1 MGAVAPCEGKG
12 AGEAA
17 EAPRGLRASEASK
30 REAPASEPDGSNSE
44 FSPSER
50 SRRGADAA
58 AAAAAVPSGVKDGGN
73 DESTMVRSPRYP
85 KAEAELHAAR
95 RQRVAGQAVGK
106 LGVGPHVVDGDEF
119 GKRRL
124 RARLRAPRAEP
135 TPAERVVTGAY
146 ES

>member
-1 MGAVAPCEGKG
+1 MAPCEGKG

-85 KAEAELHAAR
+85 KAEAELTRRGGRGSRVRLSGSWVWAR
-95 RQRVAGQAVGK
+95 TSSMETSLGSAGSVR
-106 LGVGPHVVDGDEF
+106 E
-119 GKRRL
+119 
-124 RARLRAPRAEP
+124 LRAPRAEP